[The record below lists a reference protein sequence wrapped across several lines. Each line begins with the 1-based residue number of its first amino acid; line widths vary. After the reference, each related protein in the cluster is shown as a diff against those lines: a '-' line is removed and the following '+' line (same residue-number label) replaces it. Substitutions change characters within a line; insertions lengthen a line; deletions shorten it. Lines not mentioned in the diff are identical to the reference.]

1 MYGQQKMVS
10 GFTLFIES
18 VIGNCNKCN
27 QLNSGQYTNIFLW
40 DDSDVAETF
49 YYPMIENVNFV
60 NWLERIQSLVSGL

>member
-1 MYGQQKMVS
+1 MVS

-18 VIGNCNKCN
+18 VNGNCSKCN
-27 QLNSGQYTNIFLW
+27 QFNSGQYTNIFLCN
-40 DDSDVAETF
+40 DSDVAETF

>member
-1 MYGQQKMVS
+1 MVS

-18 VIGNCNKCN
+18 VIRNCSKCN
-27 QLNSGQYTNIFLW
+27 QFSSGQYTNIFLCN
-40 DDSDVAETF
+40 DSDVAETF

>member
-1 MYGQQKMVS
+1 MVS

-60 NWLERIQSLVSGL
+60 NWL